1 MILHILYSCTCVF
14 YGNMQMENQ
23 NRDLADENSCLR
35 EEVERLQTVLN
46 QYLSESALGKVS
58 VTGT

>member
-1 MILHILYSCTCVF
+1 
-14 YGNMQMENQ
+14 MQMENQ

-35 EEVERLQTVLN
+35 EEVERLRTVLN